1 MFPDL
6 EFIKTC
12 LNGLRNLIEN
22 LSKETDKKID
32 KKFSDC
38 IASPS
43 TAEVGQAIVVTNVD
57 KNGKPT
63 EFGTGGSLGV
73 ETVYIHAGISFK
85 GPVFWSK
92 KDGSLSNESPMTFA
106 EAEELYE
113 KWICGSVNILA
124 NTDNSLHTGSSL
136 VFYKVIMMNKT
147 ANDSSGST
155 YSIYFGIIKSSGLT
169 TAYVSPS

>member
-12 LNGLRNLIEN
+12 LNGLRNRIEN
-22 LSKETDKKID
+22 LSKEID
-32 KKFSDC
+32 KKVSDC

-43 TAEVGQAIVVTNVD
+43 TAEVGQAIVVTKVD

-63 EFGTGGSLGV
+63 EFGTGGSFGV
-73 ETVYIHAGISFK
+73 ETVYINAGISYNST
-85 GPVFWSK
+85 VYWAN
-92 KDGSLSNESPMTFA
+92 KDGSSSTEVPMTFA

-124 NTDNSLHTGSSL
+124 NTDNALHTGGGL
-136 VFYKVIMMNKT
+136 TFVKVTTMMKE
-147 ANDSSGST
+147 AADSSGST
-155 YSIYFGIIKSSGLT
+155 YSIGFGIINSSGLT
-169 TAYVSPS
+169 IARVLPS